1 MMATRDETTP
11 RVIGFMGLTGRACWC
26 TLSAVAA
33 ALLCLDPGS
42 ARAAYPDRNILLIV
56 PFAPGGPTDIIA
68 RIISAAFQKSLGQ
81 SVIVDNRGG
90 AAGNIGMSAAA
101 RAVPDGYTLLFT
113 RPRSGN
119 PALFNNLGYDPFK
132 DFAGLPELVTP

>member
-1 MMATRDETTP
+1 MVKSDKSAP
-11 RVIGFMGLTGRACWC
+11 RVRGVMGHGRWPAQ
-26 TLSAVAA
+26 SASALGAAVA
-33 ALLCLDPGS
+33 ALLCLHPLA

-90 AAGNIGMSAAA
+90 AAGN
-101 RAVPDGYTLLFT
+101 R
-113 RPRSGN
+113 
-119 PALFNNLGYDPFK
+119 
-132 DFAGLPELVTP
+132 

>member
-1 MMATRDETTP
+1 SERPGEQMMAMRYKTSA
-11 RVIGFMGLTGRACWC
+11 RVMWRV
-26 TLSAVAA
+26 LSSAMAVA
-33 ALLCLDPGS
+33 LLFVSPGGAS
-42 ARAAYPDRNILLIV
+42 AAYPDRNILLIV

-101 RAVPDGYTLLFT
+101 RATPDGYTLLLT
-113 RPRSGN
+113 ST
-119 PALFNNLGYDPFK
+119 AI
-132 DFAGLPELVTP
+132 AV